1 MNDHRAHSDQ
11 TLPNPSLPMAVG
23 AMLLA
28 WIVLFIHD
36 ILTGDWSGS
45 PAEYGIGRLLL
56 PLLGFVPAAFRMLQ
70 PEKEQQQ
77 LPFTIFKRLTFTA
90 LIMTGSVLILGI
102 LPYAY
107 ADTGAPSG
115 FWSMI
120 IGRFIAL
127 IMMMG
132 LPLLCEGLVRLY
144 HYRNRSA
151 AARLPRLFTY
161 GLLLA
166 LVIGEFL
173 PVTDPE
179 DGSAG
184 LHSIAR
190 ALAGI
195 ISLFGL
201 VLSTKGGWIVNLRK
215 RQKLGLLGL
224 AFIGM
229 GIAGMLIHIASEGD
243 ASYLLLSI
251 GPGFGALMLSIGM
264 TLLLTCMVFFV
275 SALFALPTADAI
287 DRRNTEVSSLA
298 NFARLLTQS
307 LDRNHLIDT
316 AITIACDAMAGNGA
330 WIELKQGESY
340 AIHLGSN
347 PKVPSH
353 IVDTIVNARTARD
366 LTLAQATRYYRRVE
380 VVDNVTGATWN
391 TKGSAQSIRSVA
403 AVPLLVGGEHCG
415 TLYVAKDRADGF
427 DREETV
433 VLNALADQIAMAMEH
448 SSVIQKSIERERFEQ
463 EMLIAQDLQRRLLP
477 TVMPSSPFYELYAES
492 LPASLVGGD
501 YYDVVAFSDQTLGI
515 LIADVSGKGASAALY
530 MGMIKGIIQ
539 ALSGRCANPKELLAQ
554 ANVALYG
561 SIDQRWFA
569 TMTCAQI
576 IDEKRT
582 LRIARAGHCPTLL
595 LRDGAGYYTRPK
607 GLGLAIAKP
616 ALFDNNLEIE
626 EISFSSG
633 DYVVFYSDGLPEA
646 RSREGEEYGYDRLL
660 RSASDAA
667 VAGMNAHAMRDAIF
681 REIDTFSEGEP
692 QGDDSTL
699 VILRW
704 C

>member
-1 MNDHRAHSDQ
+1 
-11 TLPNPSLPMAVG
+11 MAVG
-23 AMLLA
+23 AMVVV

-45 PAEYGIGRLLL
+45 PADYGIGRLLL
-56 PLLGFVPAAFRMLQ
+56 PLLGFIPAALRMLQ
-70 PEKEQQQ
+70 PGEEREQP
-77 LPFTIFKRLTFTA
+77 PFTIFKRLTITA
-90 LIMTGSVLILGI
+90 LIMAGSVLILGI
-102 LPYAY
+102 LPYTY

-115 FWSMI
+115 FWSMVT
-120 IGRFIAL
+120 GRFIGL
-127 IMMMG
+127 IMMLG
-132 LPLLCEGLVRLY
+132 LPLLCEGLVRLF

-151 AARLPRLFTY
+151 ATRLPRLYTY
-161 GLLLA
+161 GLFLA

-173 PVTDPE
+173 PVVDTDE
-179 DGSAG
+179 GAIGLGSFCY
-184 LHSIAR
+184 I
-190 ALAGI
+190 LAGVI
-195 ISLFGL
+195 GLFGRF
-201 VLSTKGGWIVNLRK
+201 LSAKGGWIVNLRK
-215 RQKLGLLGL
+215 RQKIELLGL
-224 AFIGM
+224 AFL
-229 GIAGMLIHIASEGD
+229 GMLVAGAVLQITVDGD
-243 ASYLLLSI
+243 ASLVLLSI
-251 GPGFGALMLSIGM
+251 GPGFGALMAAIGV
-264 TLLLTCMVFFV
+264 TLLLTSMSFFG

-287 DRRNTEVSSLA
+287 DRRNAEVSSLA

-353 IVDTIVNARTARD
+353 IVDTIVNARTARN
-366 LTLAQATRYYRRVE
+366 LTLAQATRHYRRVE

-391 TKGSAQSIRSVA
+391 SKGSVQSIRSVA

-448 SSVIQKSIERERFEQ
+448 SSVIQTSIERERFEQ

-477 TVMPSSPFYELYAES
+477 TVMPSSPFYELFAES

-646 RSREGEEYGYDRLL
+646 RSRDGQEYGYDRLL
-660 RSASDAA
+660 KSASDAGA
-667 VAGMNAHAMRDAIF
+667 AGMTAHAMRDAIF